1 MWMAMKIDG
10 LIKIIE
16 SATPGQYYRRNAII
30 FKVFLLDQKKTIVS
44 CNSTINL

>member
-1 MWMAMKIDG
+1 MKIDG

-16 SATPGQYYRRNAII
+16 NATPGQYYRRNAII
-30 FKVFLLDQKKTIVS
+30 FIVFLLDKKNIVS

>member
-30 FKVFLLDQKKTIVS
+30 FKVFLLDKKKPLYHVIQQ
-44 CNSTINL
+44 